1 SDRDAPGSQLHD
13 RRHGDRDRGGAA
25 PHLAGCVDARP
36 GRARHAPLVI
46 REALPDLRGHV
57 ADPAARD
64 RERDLHAA
72 LVSIEIDLTGRVALV
87 TGGSR
92 GLGRADAL
100 TLARAGADVVI
111 ADLLV
116 E

>member
-1 SDRDAPGSQLHD
+1 MSLD
-13 RRHGDRDRGGAA
+13 
-25 PHLAGCVDARP
+25 
-36 GRARHAPLVI
+36 
-46 REALPDLRGHV
+46 
-57 ADPAARD
+57 
-64 RERDLHAA
+64 
-72 LVSIEIDLTGRVALV
+72 IDLSGRVAFV

-116 E
+116 ESDLSEQTDAYGPLATVARTQGMVHTESAAEEIRAMGRRALAVRCDVTNRDEVDA